1 MNSSEIFKKFIFDD
15 IYLPIL
21 MISGRDST
29 WRTRKE
35 VNCKV
40 HKTDKIVAAFDVGF
54 IFKVLMTFL
63 KKWYCVHLQHYL
75 LKLKKK
81 WNKCFIK
88 WHIKF
93 YLCSVY
99 SITIRAFEN
108 RYFCLLFIQSQKEII
123 YIEMMTIL
131 VYSCELSIVII
142 YGWCFFYFIYM
153 CNIF

>member
-1 MNSSEIFKKFIFDD
+1 MNSSEIFKEFIFDD

-40 HKTDKIVAAFDVGF
+40 HKTDKIVAALDVGF
-54 IFKVLMTFL
+54 IFKVFVTFL

-75 LKLKKK
+75 LKLKK
-81 WNKCFIK
+81 NVSLNDILNFIY
-88 WHIKF
+88 I
-93 YLCSVY
+93 LCILLQYIVH
-99 SITIRAFEN
+99 
-108 RYFCLLFIQSQKEII
+108 FCLLFIQSKKEII

-153 CNIF
+153 CNIFRS